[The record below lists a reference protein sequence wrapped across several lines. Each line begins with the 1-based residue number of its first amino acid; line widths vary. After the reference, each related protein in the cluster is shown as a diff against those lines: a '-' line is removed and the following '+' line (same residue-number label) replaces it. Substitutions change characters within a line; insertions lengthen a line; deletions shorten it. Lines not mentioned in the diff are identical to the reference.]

1 MDTSRGSAMQLWWLC
16 NLVLIIGPSKAEKGL
31 HKPAGPITA
40 RVWTNSSS
48 SPPFVY
54 PELSDGEFGMPLL
67 QRKPNLG
74 ICVSGGGMRATTLA
88 LGWVRALWQMGVLQ
102 QARYIASNSGGS
114 WFNGAMSYTQV
125 PLKQFFGPYI
135 PPQQLDTSAAQT
147 LSPGSYG
154 KAVNKAA
161 PVMEILRETLLD
173 LVTRGER
180 VRAWSDAIGE
190 AFLDP
195 FAVGAVRSSVTTL
208 GTRGR
213 VHERVSQQA
222 PSIPFLTAGTQG
234 RPFPI
239 ILGSLILQNN
249 PRKFFPFEFS
259 PLYYGMPPLQ
269 LDTQP
274 VALGGGMVEPLG
286 FNSAPPTAGVVS
298 PNGTKA
304 VTVSSS
310 SVVGLVQ
317 AVGVSSS
324 FVAQKTQGGKEGR
337 EQLLSV
343 EEFDYWNLWDFKGV
357 NDAKF
362 GDGGGHDN
370 QAMTPLLRRGVENII
385 AGSATNCDPFAG
397 AVEYAKCQYDIS
409 GLYGAV
415 PLDMKPIDGV
425 APDLYNKM
433 LQVFPK
439 EGYTQFYNSMV
450 SKLKAGQAPSIK
462 QSLKV
467 LPNPFLGI
475 AGGYT
480 ANVLWLLNVKDTTW
494 ESALPK
500 DTKKLLEDFRK
511 GRGIGARKD
520 AASTIY
526 ASLKEF
532 PYITT
537 FAMDYSPE
545 LTQMLSQMASYT
557 VMQSEKDIKAMMAAA
572 TAKAQQQQPAAGAAK
587 PAAPAGTASAGI
599 IAAGAAAAKAAA
611 QQAAAKQAVA
621 AAALS
626 SAVTAAKASAAGTAA
641 AKPAGAAAAAVPAP
655 AKAQGSNSTR
665 T

>member
-1 MDTSRGSAMQLWWLC
+1 
-16 NLVLIIGPSKAEKGL
+16 
-31 HKPAGPITA
+31 
-40 RVWTNSSS
+40 
-48 SPPFVY
+48 
-54 PELSDGEFGMPLL
+54 MPLL

-125 PLKQFFGPYI
+125 GTGPGCAAAAAAVAAAAVAAPAVALTCAAGIMHCGDSCFSGAMSYTQVPLKQFFGPYI

-154 KAVNKAA
+154 EAVDKAA

-173 LVTRGER
+173 LATRGER

-195 FAVGAVRSSVTTL
+195 FAVGAARSSVTTL

-213 VHERVSQQA
+213 MHERVSQQA
-222 PSIPFLTAGTQG
+222 PSIPFLTAGTQD

-298 PNGTKA
+298 PNGMKA

-397 AVEYAKCQYDIS
+397 AIEYAKCQYDIS

-557 VMQSEKDIKAMMAAA
+557 CLGVDRNDEVTDAVVDEFWA
-572 TAKAQQQQPAAGAAK
+572 T
-587 PAAPAGTASAGI
+587 
-599 IAAGAAAAKAAA
+599 
-611 QQAAAKQAVA
+611 
-621 AAALS
+621 LRS
-626 SAVTAAKASAAGTAA
+626 SNG
-641 AKPAGAAAAAVPAP
+641 
-655 AKAQGSNSTR
+655 
-665 T
+665 